1 MSDSHSRLKA
11 AVRRFLP
18 HLSSDIEHID
28 LNDAVVRVCF
38 ATGHHLPNQTDD
50 IERFAMIVIN
60 FIHSTDY

>member
-1 MSDSHSRLKA
+1 MTDIRSKLEST
-11 AVRRFLP
+11 VRRFLP

-28 LNDAVVRVCF
+28 LNDAVVKVCF

-60 FIHSTDY
+60 FLHSTDY